1 MATKQ
6 ITKAQFISEQIEE
19 HFFQDYGELFAHFN
33 VKAFMESLSS
43 YLQLNYTNEELRAAP
58 TTPGVYRKLLASA
71 TITLLNR
78 CAVTPLV
85 EPLNKLAEDD
95 LDKLRRETGIDV
107 DEIVPEPPA
116 PTAEELL
123 AAEVRRDWKNLSSDQ
138 IRKKRN
144 GSRAYGLM
152 LDRLANDGSL
162 DSQITSLRIAGS

>member
-1 MATKQ
+1 M

-19 HFFQDYGELFAHFN
+19 HFFQDYAELFAHFN

-43 YLQLNYTNEELRAAP
+43 YLQLNYTTEELRVAP
-58 TTPGVYRKLLASA
+58 TALGVYRKLLASA

-78 CAVTPLV
+78 CAVNPLV

-107 DEIVPEPPA
+107 DEIPAPAVPA

-123 AAEVRRDWKNLSSDQ
+123 ADEVRRDWKNLSSDQ